1 MNEAISRML
10 AKYEPKSVDDSVRAL
25 REIIQ
30 EVTLLGLWRAKFFEH
45 AAFYGGTA
53 LRILHGLDRFSED
66 LDFSLLTPNPDF
78 NLSRYTASLEEE
90 LLAFGFNVRLE
101 VLEKTDISA
110 VQSAFLKANT
120 RNELLVIET
129 GKELAEKVA
138 AGQLLKVK
146 IEVDT
151 DPPPGF
157 TTATRYLL
165 QPIPF
170 AVRSYS
176 LPDLFAGKMHALLFR
191 KWKNRVKG
199 RDWYDFVWYVANH
212 PELNLTHLEQ
222 RMRQTGHW
230 QGEQSLLPTDFRI
243 LLNDAIDRLDP
254 DQALKDVMPFVRDQ
268 QMIALW
274 SPDFFRDLANRI
286 TCVSCTVA
294 EGRPSYIQLYA

>member
-1 MNEAISRML
+1 MHEAVTRML

-30 EVTLLGLWRAKFFEH
+30 EVALLGLWRAKFFEH

-66 LDFSLLTPNPDF
+66 LDFSLLAPSPDF
-78 NLSRYTASLEEE
+78 NLARYTASLEEE
-90 LLAFGFNVRLE
+90 LLAFGFNVRVE
-101 VLEKTDISA
+101 MVDKAVESA

-120 RNELLVIET
+120 RNELLVIEAGEELT
-129 GKELAEKVA
+129 GQVA
-138 AGQLLKVK
+138 AGQVLKVK

-157 TTATRYLL
+157 STSTRYLL

-176 LPDLFAGKMHALLFR
+176 LPDLFAGKMHAILFR

-199 RDWYDFVWYVANH
+199 RDWYDLVWYAANH
-212 PELNLTHLEQ
+212 PQLNLGHLEQ

-230 QGEQSLLPTDFRI
+230 SGELSLSPAAFTD
-243 LLNDAIDRLDP
+243 LLFEAIDRLDVN
-254 DQALKDVMPFVRDQ
+254 QARKDVAPFVKDQ
-268 QMIALW
+268 QMLALW
-274 SPDFFRDLANRI
+274 SHDFFSDVASRI
-286 TCVSCTVA
+286 RV
-294 EGRPSYIQLYA
+294 EG

>member
-1 MNEAISRML
+1 MHEAVARML
-10 AKYEPKSVDDSVRAL
+10 ARYEPRSIDDSVRAF

-30 EVTLLGLWRAKFFEH
+30 EVALLGLWRSKFFEH

-53 LRILHGLDRFSED
+53 LRILYGLDRFSED
-66 LDFSLLTPNPDF
+66 LDFSLLQPSADF
-78 NLSRYTASLEEE
+78 KLARYTASLEEE

-101 VLEKTDISA
+101 MVDKAVESA

-129 GKELAEKVA
+129 GKELAGQVS
-138 AGQLLKVK
+138 AGQVLKVK

-157 TTATRYLL
+157 STSTRYLL

-170 AVRSYS
+170 AVRCYS

-191 KWKNRVKG
+191 RWKNRVKG
-199 RDWYDFVWYVANH
+199 RDWYDFIWYAANH
-212 PELNLTHLEQ
+212 PRLNLHHLEQ

-230 QGEQSLLPTDFRI
+230 KGEQPLTHAAFTELLS
-243 LLNDAIDRLDP
+243 DAIDSLNV
-254 DQALKDVMPFVRDQ
+254 DQARRDVAPFVKDQ
-268 QMIALW
+268 QMLALW
-274 SPDFFRDLANRI
+274 SREFFQD
-286 TCVSCTVA
+286 VA
-294 EGRPSYIQLYA
+294 GRVQVEG

>member
-1 MNEAISRML
+1 MHDAVKRML
-10 AKYEPKSVDDSVRAL
+10 ARYEPRSVDDSVRAL

-30 EVTLLGLWRAKFFEH
+30 EVALLGLWRAKFFEH

-66 LDFSLLTPNPDF
+66 LDFSLLQPSGNF
-78 NLSRYTASLEEE
+78 NLARYSASLVEE
-90 LLAFGFNVRLE
+90 LLAFGFDVRVE
-101 VLEKTDISA
+101 MVDKAVESA

-120 RNELLVIET
+120 RSELLVIET
-129 GKELAEKVA
+129 GEELVDKVS
-138 AGQLLKVK
+138 AGQVVKIK

-157 TTATRYLL
+157 ATSTRYLL

-170 AVRSYS
+170 AVRSYA

-199 RDWYDFVWYVANH
+199 RDWYDLVWYAANH
-212 PELNLTHLEQ
+212 PHLHLAHLEQ

-230 QGEQSLLPTDFRI
+230 GGEEPLSQGACLELLLGT
-243 LLNDAIDRLDP
+243 IDRISI
-254 DQALKDVMPFVRDQ
+254 DQARNDVAPFVKDRRMLD
-268 QMIALW
+268 IW
-274 SPDFFRDLANRI
+274 SADFFRDVAGRI
-286 TCVSCTVA
+286 RF
-294 EGRPSYIQLYA
+294 E

>member
-1 MNEAISRML
+1 MHEAVTRML

-30 EVTLLGLWRAKFFEH
+30 EVALLGLWRAKFFEH

-53 LRILHGLDRFSED
+53 LRILYGLDRFSED
-66 LDFSLLTPNPDF
+66 LDFSLLTPSPDF
-78 NLSRYTASLEEE
+78 NLARYTASLEEE
-90 LLAFGFNVRLE
+90 LQAFGFNVRVE
-101 VLEKTDISA
+101 MVDKAVESA

-120 RNELLVIET
+120 RNELLVIEAGEEFT
-129 GKELAEKVA
+129 GQVA
-138 AGQLLKVK
+138 DGQVLKVK

-157 TTATRYLL
+157 STQTRYLL

-176 LPDLFAGKMHALLFR
+176 LPDLFAGKMHAILFR

-199 RDWYDFVWYVANH
+199 RDWYDLIWYAANH
-212 PELNLTHLEQ
+212 PQLNLAHLEQ

-230 QGEQSLLPTDFRI
+230 SGEKNLSPAVFTDLLFE
-243 LLNDAIDRLDP
+243 AIDRLDVN
-254 DQALKDVMPFVRDQ
+254 QARKDVAPFVKDQ
-268 QMIALW
+268 QILTLW
-274 SPDFFRDLANRI
+274 SHDFFQDVASRI
-286 TCVSCTVA
+286 QA
-294 EGRPSYIQLYA
+294 EG